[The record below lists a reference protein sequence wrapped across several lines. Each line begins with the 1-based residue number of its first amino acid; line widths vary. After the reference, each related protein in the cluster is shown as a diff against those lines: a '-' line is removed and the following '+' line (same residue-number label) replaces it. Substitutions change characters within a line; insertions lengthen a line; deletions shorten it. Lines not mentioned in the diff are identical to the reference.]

1 MSSWL
6 PFPRFRGL
14 VFEHKG
20 FENGGEEDEFVSKR
34 GDGKMG
40 MG

>member
-1 MSSWL
+1 MSGWL

-20 FENGGEEDEFVSKR
+20 FEKGGNEFVSKR
-34 GDGKMG
+34 GDDGVG